1 MLDLCSTELNP
12 VGYNHDLFKNIV
24 NYSYF
29 SHNDFDAAIVNPSA
43 TDSISSGA
51 LGSKVKSTLGA
62 IAPQGMEG
70 ITLVG
75 TMNGSAAAVK
85 HAMLERESEGG
96 FSALYFSGSTHGS
109 PLTLGGMICGW
120 PKANYPTS
128 ASEESQILEGVR
140 NTLAERANSD
150 SPVAAIVI
158 EPTQQSSGHV
168 VSDSFMEGLR
178 SITSDFEAAL
188 VVDETSTGCGA
199 SGKGFW

>member
-1 MLDLCSTELNP
+1 M
-12 VGYNHDLFKNIV
+12 
-24 NYSYF
+24 
-29 SHNDFDAAIVNPSA
+29 
-43 TDSISSGA
+43 
-51 LGSKVKSTLGA
+51 GA

-75 TMNGSAAAVK
+75 TMNGSAEAVK

-120 PKANYPTS
+120 PKADYPTS

-140 NTLAERANSD
+140 NTLAERANSS

-158 EPTQQSSGHV
+158 EPTQQSTGHV
-168 VSDSFMEGLR
+168 ASDSFMEGLR
-178 SITSDFEAAL
+178 SITGDFDAAL